1 LTVTR
6 TTEQSLA
13 SLLRALLLLAVF
25 VGAGFA
31 TNVTAAP
38 WNGIEPFKT
47 RRDEILKKMGPPV
60 TESADGALR
69 FNVSGGSIQISFVDK
84 KFVAN
89 KKLMPELEGTVLQII
104 LQHQHSSDTPESLK
118 LNQNKD
124 FIRDDRRNISVYRNM
139 KEGLVYTFIDGSL
152 KTTRYTFADT
162 QLGRA
167 RR

>member
-1 LTVTR
+1 MTVKRVTVHCP
-6 TTEQSLA
+6 
-13 SLLRALLLLAVF
+13 ALLLRTILLVSVF
-25 VGAGFA
+25 AGAGFA
-31 TNVTAAP
+31 TNASAAS

-47 RRDEILKKMGPPV
+47 RRDGVLKIMGPPV
-60 TESADGALR
+60 SEGADGALR

-89 KKLMPELEGTVLQII
+89 KKLLPELEGTVLQII
-104 LQHQHSSDTPESLK
+104 LQHQQSSDTPESMKLK
-118 LNQNKD
+118 QKD
-124 FIRDDRRNISVYRNM
+124 FIRDANGNVLVYRNP
-139 KEGLVYTFIDGSL
+139 KDGLVYTFIDGSL